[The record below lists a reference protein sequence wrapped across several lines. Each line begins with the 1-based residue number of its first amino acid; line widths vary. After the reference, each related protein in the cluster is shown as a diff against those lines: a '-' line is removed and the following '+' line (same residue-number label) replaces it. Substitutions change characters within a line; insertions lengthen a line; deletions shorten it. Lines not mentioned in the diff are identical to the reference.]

1 MRISV
6 RERTAEDSRPYLARH
21 SRRGDMVTWR
31 TTASA
36 HKLSWVGRVV
46 PNPPLGVERIERRWR
61 CVRLSANGRLGTAV
75 PTCEGGAFEGTRG
88 HGDTGTRGVSEG
100 RTPLPMLG
108 GSGWRWEIQTRQLGQ
123 HAVLPLPSRQADA
136 SPTRP
141 YLDTADAM
149 SSYPYP
155 ASQPITDASSS
166 PTARRQEGQTR
177 VKGISGWRLA
187 AGNTTEADPSCAR

>member
-1 MRISV
+1 MGHGRGSARRVLRSWFIVFCSGLKVGTAEPRGGSGWRLAVGNTDEAAVENRKSIEMRAPV
-6 RERTAEDSRPYLARH
+6 RERTAGDSRPYLRRR
-21 SRRGDMVTWR
+21 SREGE
-31 TTASA
+31 A
-36 HKLSWVGRVV
+36 VG
-46 PNPPLGVERIERRWR
+46 
-61 CVRLSANGRLGTAV
+61 
-75 PTCEGGAFEGTRG
+75 
-88 HGDTGTRGVSEG
+88 
-100 RTPLPMLG
+100 
-108 GSGWRWEIQTRQLGQ
+108 GWRWEIQTRQLGQ

-187 AGNTTEADPSCAR
+187 IGNTTEADPSCAR